1 MAKDT
6 STTDHSDPATVCTV
20 LIDRVRNAVKA
31 LVERAE
37 AEWAV
42 WEEKNRDVPLAEVR
56 FAPDAATWAA
66 EKAAVD
72 AFEAVQ
78 EERDTMVAIEVQL
91 KGLNYDD
98 AQAVNPPWPRGPQN
112 LPRAYASRFR
122 GQFGFTPQ
130 FLDSMRELE
139 QALLKARKWLKAKKR
154 SKRKRK
160 DDDYV
165 WLNATGAA
173 RYIGTT
179 SKSITT
185 WIREGTLRSHEENGT
200 KYKFLKSELDAQK
213 AAFKPRKSRK
223 TGD

>member
-78 EERDTMVAIEVQL
+78 EERDFMRAVVAGLADIEAGRVAPL
-91 KGLNYDD
+91 ADVKRRLGL
-98 AQAVNPPWPRGPQN
+98 
-112 LPRAYASRFR
+112 
-122 GQFGFTPQ
+122 
-130 FLDSMRELE
+130 
-139 QALLKARKWLKAKKR
+139 
-154 SKRKRK
+154 
-160 DDDYV
+160 
-165 WLNATGAA
+165 
-173 RYIGTT
+173 
-179 SKSITT
+179 
-185 WIREGTLRSHEENGT
+185 
-200 KYKFLKSELDAQK
+200 
-213 AAFKPRKSRK
+213 
-223 TGD
+223 